1 LNALKSYG
9 FPKNLNLNLIVLN
22 DSASPKKYKAVIH
35 WNSEKPGMTQSGR
48 MGMSRILIVDDEP
61 LITDSLSY
69 SLKREG
75 FEVRAVG
82 DATVAL
88 NEVQDFQ
95 PELVVLDI
103 MLPGMSGFEF
113 CRRLRAYSATPVIM
127 LTARGEEIDR
137 VLGLEVG
144 ADDYLAKPFSF
155 RELLARIRSILRR
168 VQLDRQITQLQPVD
182 LGRLSLDPVARRVFR
197 GGQELQLSAREFDLL
212 SILMKNAGRALSRE
226 ELLTQVWGDDWIGDP
241 RTLDVHVR
249 WLRLKIEEDPASPQ
263 YIQTVR
269 GYGYRF
275 AGVEELN

>member
-1 LNALKSYG
+1 
-9 FPKNLNLNLIVLN
+9 
-22 DSASPKKYKAVIH
+22 
-35 WNSEKPGMTQSGR
+35 
-48 MGMSRILIVDDEP
+48 MSRILIVDDEP

-75 FEVRAVG
+75 FDVRAVG
-82 DATVAL
+82 DGAQGL
-88 NEVQDFQ
+88 QEVEDFQ
-95 PELVVLDI
+95 PDLVVLDI

-113 CRRLRAYSATPVIM
+113 CRRLRTSRTTPVIM

-155 RELLARIRSILRR
+155 RELLARIRSLLRR
-168 VQLDRQITQLQPVD
+168 VQLDRQANQIQAVD
-182 LGRLSLDPVARRVFR
+182 LGRLSLDPVSRRMFR
-197 GGQELQLSAREFDLL
+197 GGQELQLSTREFDLL
-212 SILMKNAGRALSRE
+212 SLLMKNAGRALSRD

-249 WLRLKIEEDPASPQ
+249 WLRIKIEEDPASPQ

-269 GYGYRF
+269 GFGYRF
-275 AGVEELN
+275 AGVEELA